1 MLYGE
6 LQDVR
11 IDGSETPLRGFLFK
25 VRNPAKQAVLRLP
38 TSAEMIARADAQ
50 KSIRTSLG
58 RRKSETNPVPNP
70 AADLELFAKIR
81 VDKGVEFDADEA
93 RTAIIKLTEAEVISC
108 QEDGN
113 DQYAMV
119 LKTPFCETAH
129 IVRSPT
135 AKKLNEYRRSV
146 VKSIELP
153 HNQDEL
159 RYRTGAAVDLYDAVA
174 VSNEGYFQGT
184 EVPSHHKF
192 AVVDGTSVPWK

>member
-1 MLYGE
+1 
-6 LQDVR
+6 
-11 IDGSETPLRGFLFK
+11 
-25 VRNPAKQAVLRLP
+25 
-38 TSAEMIARADAQ
+38 
-50 KSIRTSLG
+50 
-58 RRKSETNPVPNP
+58 
-70 AADLELFAKIR
+70 
-81 VDKGVEFDADEA
+81 
-93 RTAIIKLTEAEVISC
+93 
-108 QEDGN
+108 
-113 DQYAMV
+113 MV

-153 HNQDEL
+153 HNQEEL

-192 AVVDGTSVPWK
+192 AVVGELVNAIDEIDPPFVPNEEGRSIGNVPVSGC